1 MILDLL
7 WHQRKFYFLLTD
19 FLAVAHEYFKHNVL
33 ENFHLAFQ
41 VEIKVCR
48 KQGPYLGIVLERK
61 LLKLRFRKKT
71 SLYEECTFR
80 KWCTFYVESFE
91 ILFG

>member
-7 WHQRKFYFLLTD
+7 WHQRKFYLNLLTD

-80 KWCTFYVESFE
+80 K
-91 ILFG
+91 

>member
-1 MILDLL
+1 MTG
-7 WHQRKFYFLLTD
+7 FYLTLPTD
-19 FLAVAHEYFKHNVL
+19 FLVVTHEYFKQSFG
-33 ENFHLAFQ
+33 NFHLAFQ

-71 SLYEECTFR
+71 SLYEECTAMD
-80 KWCTFYVESFE
+80 KSLLTSYVV
-91 ILFG
+91 ILL

>member
-1 MILDLL
+1 MILDPL
-7 WHQRKFYFLLTD
+7 WHQRKFYLNLPTD
-19 FLAVAHEYFKHNVL
+19 FLVVAHEYFKQRFG
-33 ENFHLAFQ
+33 NFHLAFQ

-71 SLYEECTFR
+71 SLYEECTYR
-80 KWCTFYVESFE
+80 K
-91 ILFG
+91 